1 MIKND
6 FQLIEVNEGN
16 VTETGF
22 YCYMSKKNTEG
33 YRRKLDWIKARFA
46 EGLKIKMLKLPERGF
61 IEYIP
66 GEYAWRPVDA
76 KGYMFIHCLWVVGRS
91 KGKGLATVLLNE
103 CIKDAQKEGMKGV
116 AMITSQGNW
125 LIGKKLLLK
134 NGFEPV
140 DQAPPSF
147 DLMVKKFENYPS
159 PFFIKNR
166 DKNITKY
173 GKGLTVFRSD
183 QCPYINNAVAT
194 VTDTANELGI
204 SYKVIEIKS
213 SCDAQSL
220 SPSAYGVF
228 GIVYNGS
235 LLSYH
240 YLLKKELIKRISD
253 FNN

>member
-1 MIKND
+1 MTKND

-33 YRRKLDWIKARFA
+33 YRRKLNWLKARFA
-46 EGLKIKMLKLPERGF
+46 EGLKIKMLTLPERGF

-116 AMITSQGNW
+116 AMITSQGKW
-125 LIGKKLLLK
+125 LVGKKLLLK

-147 DLMVKKFENYPS
+147 DLMVKKIDDYPS
-159 PFFIKNR
+159 PSFSK
-166 DKNITKY
+166 DTDENIGKS
-173 GKGLTVFRSD
+173 GKGRTVFRSD
-183 QCPYINNAVAT
+183 QCPYINDAVAS
-194 VTDTANELGI
+194 VVDTARELGI
-204 SYKVIEIKS
+204 EHHIIDIRS
-213 SCDAQSL
+213 SRDAQTL
-220 SPSAYGVF
+220 SPSAYGIF
-228 GIVYNGS
+228 GIVYNRS

-240 YLLKKELIKRISD
+240 YLLKQELIKRLY
-253 FNN
+253 

>member
-1 MIKND
+1 MKND

-33 YRRKLDWIKARFA
+33 YRRKLNWLKTRFA

-116 AMITSQGNW
+116 AMITS
-125 LIGKKLLLK
+125 
-134 NGFEPV
+134 
-140 DQAPPSF
+140 
-147 DLMVKKFENYPS
+147 
-159 PFFIKNR
+159 
-166 DKNITKY
+166 
-173 GKGLTVFRSD
+173 
-183 QCPYINNAVAT
+183 
-194 VTDTANELGI
+194 
-204 SYKVIEIKS
+204 
-213 SCDAQSL
+213 
-220 SPSAYGVF
+220 
-228 GIVYNGS
+228 
-235 LLSYH
+235 
-240 YLLKKELIKRISD
+240 
-253 FNN
+253 